1 MGTTADKLQAI
12 LNSKADIKSAIE
24 SKNVVVG
31 DAPLDEYADKIRSID
46 DKATTSQSYCVGRW
60 PSWAENDAD
69 AVRVDGDVSLALD
82 WYPVLVDMSPV
93 QGEVRNAPLGGLCA
107 ITSFG
112 LRTGG
117 LRRP

>member
-46 DKATTSQSYCVGRW
+46 DKSTTSQSYC
-60 PSWAENDAD
+60 
-69 AVRVDGDVSLALD
+69 
-82 WYPVLVDMSPV
+82 
-93 QGEVRNAPLGGLCA
+93 
-107 ITSFG
+107 
-112 LRTGG
+112 
-117 LRRP
+117 